1 VKGRFRTEP
10 TMRPAV
16 DERRTTMKRLIGF
29 GIALGL
35 MATACA
41 EGIGTIGT
49 APSPRASTPPTSASP
64 TPSVTPTGSPNGNGS
79 TPTPS
84 PPNSPPSGQSF
95 TYQLWFVDEEG
106 FLAVVSRTEP
116 FEPGVGGIALTRLLE
131 GPNGEEA
138 DAGLGTAIPGGV
150 DLNGLSIG
158 GGVATVDLSS
168 DFEAGGGS
176 LAETLQLA
184 QVVYTI
190 TQFDTVD
197 SVRFELDGDPVEFFG
212 GHGIDVRSPQT
223 RQDYDDYV
231 ALVIVMSPTIGERV
245 DNPVSISGTANVFEA
260 TVSIRIRDA
269 DGDVVASTFTTA
281 TCGTGCRGTYSATV
295 SYTVSQE
302 QAGTIEV
309 FESSAQDGSPLHMVS
324 IPVILTP

>member
-1 VKGRFRTEP
+1 
-10 TMRPAV
+10 
-16 DERRTTMKRLIGF
+16 MKRLIGF
-29 GIALGL
+29 GIVLGL
-35 MATACA
+35 MATACG
-41 EGIGTIGT
+41 EQVGPLGM
-49 APSPRASTPPTSASP
+49 APSPRTSTPPMSASP
-64 TPSVTPTGSPNGNGS
+64 TPSITPSGSPNGNGS

-84 PPNSPPSGQSF
+84 PPDTPPSEQSF
-95 TYQLWFVDEEG
+95 TYELWFVDEEG
-106 FLAVVSRTEP
+106 FLAVASRTEP
-116 FEPGVGGIALTRLLE
+116 FEPGVGSIALTRLLE
-131 GPNGEEA
+131 GPSGDEA
-138 DAGLGTAIPGGV
+138 DAGLGTAIPDGV
-150 DLNGLSIG
+150 ELNGLSIG

-184 QVVYTI
+184 QVVYTV

-197 SVRFELDGDPVEFFG
+197 SVRFELDGEPVEFFG
-212 GHGIDVRSPQT
+212 GHGIDVRDPQT
-223 RQDYDDYV
+223 RQDYEEYV
-231 ALVIVMSPTIGERV
+231 ALIVVLTPAIGERV

-281 TCGTGCRGTYSATV
+281 TCGTGCRGTYSATF
-295 SYTVSQE
+295 SYSVSQA

-324 IPVILTP
+324 IPVTLTP